1 MKNIPEER
9 LSTIGKLIEVTREEK
24 RNKSQNKYTMKSFV
38 EGICTV
44 NTLKELK
51 LVKSQESK
59 MFMWNC

>member
-44 NTLKELK
+44 NTK
-51 LVKSQESK
+51 
-59 MFMWNC
+59 F